1 MQIIM
6 HIDVNN
12 AFLSWSAIWLLN
24 HGFKKDIRNSYA
36 VIGADEKSRHGIVLA
51 KSMPAKKRGIFT
63 SEPIYMAK
71 KKCPKLEVYPP
82 NYEWYKEMSDK
93 MFELISSYT
102 PDIEKMSIDECFIDY
117 THVKHLYG
125 DEIEFAHKIQ
135 KEIYEKLG
143 FTVNVGIAN
152 CKLCA
157 KMASD
162 FSKPYKVHTLFENEL
177 DEKMKPLPVDQLFF
191 VGKKTAEKLHSLNI
205 NTIKDLSE
213 ADSNYLY
220 KYFKNQA
227 IKLIESANG
236 IDNSEV
242 ESEKTASKGI
252 SNSTTL
258 SYNLVHKEQ
267 AYEIL
272 EEISDNITMQL
283 RKEKRY
289 AYVIGVNVKDRFF
302 KSSSH
307 QIKLNNPVNKSSEV
321 YEIAKK
327 LFNELWDETPLRL
340 IGVSLNQ
347 LTDTG
352 TYQVSLFDDVST
364 LDKEDDLEKIVDE
377 IKNKYG
383 RKSINKASLA
393 NKKINKKYL
402 K

>member
-1 MQIIM
+1 MRIIM

-12 AFLSWSAIWLLN
+12 AFLSWSAIDLLN
-24 HGFKKDIRNSYA
+24 QGFKKDIRNYYA

-51 KSMPAKKRGIFT
+51 KSMPAKKRGVVT
-63 SEPIYMAK
+63 AEPIYMAK
-71 KKCPKLEVYPP
+71 KKCPNLEVYPP
-82 NYEWYKEMSDK
+82 NYPWYKYMSDK

-102 PDIEKMSIDECFIDY
+102 PDIEKMSIDECFLDY
-117 THVKHLYG
+117 TPVKHLYG
-125 DEIEFAHKIQ
+125 DEIKFAYKIQ
-135 KEIYEKLG
+135 KEIYDKLG
-143 FTVNVGIAN
+143 FTVNVGVAN

-162 FSKPYKVHTLFENEL
+162 FSKPYKVHTLFENEI
-177 DEKMKPLPVDQLFF
+177 DIKMKPLPVEELFF
-191 VGKKTAEKLHSLNI
+191 VGKKTAAKLHSLNI

-213 ADSNYLY
+213 ADPNYLY

-227 IKLIESANG
+227 IKLVESANG

-242 ESEKTASKGI
+242 ESEKNIAKGI

-258 SYNLVHKEQ
+258 SYNLIHKEQ

-289 AYVIGVNVKDRFF
+289 AYVVYVNVKDRFF

-307 QIKLNNPVNKSSEV
+307 QMKLNNPVNKSGEV
-321 YEIAKK
+321 FEIAKK
-327 LFNELWDETPLRL
+327 LFDELWDETPLRL
-340 IGVSLNQ
+340 IGVGLSQ

-352 TYQVSLFDDVST
+352 TYQVSLFDDT
-364 LDKEDDLEKIVDE
+364 KELDKNDELENVLDE

-383 RKSINKASLA
+383 MKSISKASLA
-393 NKKINKKYL
+393 SKKIRKKY
-402 K
+402 